1 MNQTFGVGSVL
12 GTSFRVYGRNFV
24 PFTLISA
31 LLYVP
36 MILWTSM
43 SSLESFANWKHMA
56 LVGALATVLNSFV
69 SATLTY
75 GVVKEL
81 QGQRVGIGACLSTGF
96 ARMIPALGVALLSGL
111 IIGVGF
117 MLLFVPCVIAS
128 CVLYV
133 AMPASVIEKPGIMG
147 ALGRSAELTRGY
159 RGAIFGLAL
168 ILGIVGIVVTYVEKS
183 AFPITLASYKTYL
196 YVNFATTVVFG
207 ALGSVVAAVAYS
219 SLRTEK
225 EGTSI
230 DDLAKVFE

>member
-12 GTSFRVYGRNFV
+12 GTSFRVYGRNFI
-24 PFTLISA
+24 PFTVIAA

-43 SSLESFANWKHMA
+43 SSLESLADTKHVFLVMA
-56 LVGALATVLNSFV
+56 LQAVLNSFV

-96 ARMIPALGVALLSGL
+96 ARMIPALGVAILAGI
-111 IIGVGF
+111 IIGVGT
-117 MLLFVPCVIAS
+117 MLLIVPGIIAM

-133 AMPASVIEKPGIMG
+133 AMPASVIEKPGVMG
-147 ALGRSAELTRGY
+147 ALGRSSDLTRGY
-159 RGAIFGLAL
+159 RGAIFGLVL
-168 ILGIVGIVVTYVEKS
+168 ILVVFGMVIAFVERS
-183 AFPITLASYKTYL
+183 AFPITAASFKTYMYL
-196 YVNFATTVVFG
+196 QLATQVILG
-207 ALGSVVAAVAYS
+207 AFGSVVAAVAYS